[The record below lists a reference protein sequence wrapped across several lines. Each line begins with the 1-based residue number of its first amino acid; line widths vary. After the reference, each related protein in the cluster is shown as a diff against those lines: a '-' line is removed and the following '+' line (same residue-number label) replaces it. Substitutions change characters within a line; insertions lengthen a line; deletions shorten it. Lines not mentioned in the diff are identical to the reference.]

1 MSDAI
6 APKKT
11 VTFTITGVP
20 TREASIKTLQRL
32 MRMQPRIQRGLK
44 KLAKRRDRKDNIDHP
59 RGGRLWT
66 SRVRATKL
74 VNVSKGESFT
84 LTLTPQIIADVRSV
98 EKYLDARVAS

>member
-11 VTFTITGVP
+11 VTFTITSVP
-20 TREASIKTLQRL
+20 RREASIKTLQRL

-44 KLAKRRDRKDNIDHP
+44 KLAKRRDRKENIDHP

-98 EKYLDARVAS
+98 EKYLDAKVAS